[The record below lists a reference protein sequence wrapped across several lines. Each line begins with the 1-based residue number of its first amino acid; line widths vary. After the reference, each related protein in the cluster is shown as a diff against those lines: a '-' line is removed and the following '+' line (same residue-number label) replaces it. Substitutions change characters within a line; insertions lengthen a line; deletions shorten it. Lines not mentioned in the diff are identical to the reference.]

1 MAPVTDAAAPSTATS
16 EHDRHDRVEEDE
28 RDRGRHLGQ
37 ATPDEEAPGVV
48 GVDQAP
54 DRAGEQQL
62 RDDPGGQQQTHLVG
76 VGAVRLQAQRQGDER
91 HPVAER
97 RHHAPHEGDDQVAAS
112 LANVQHLLNSIS

>member
-1 MAPVTDAAAPSTATS
+1 M
-16 EHDRHDRVEEDE
+16 EEDE

-54 DRAGEQQL
+54 DRAGEQNL
-62 RDDPGGQQQTHLVG
+62 RNDPGGQQQTDLVG

-97 RHHAPHEGDDQVAAS
+97 RHHAPHEGDDQVTAS
-112 LANVQHLLNSIS
+112 LLNVQHLLNSIY